1 MKKLMNTIK
10 KAGLVLGLVFG
21 GYVAGNI
28 EQGNSQVEAAETTC
42 PQVQNQNHTG
52 VNSDS
57 QDNIFTQYFKVTKID
72 SKGAEVVN
80 QYNAEDTY
88 YIDAEDWDLDFNELE
103 TGALVEATFNHDT
116 LIHAGY
122 NYNYIRQYK
131 LVSAKDYNV
140 NIDEDKY
147 IYGIDNNRPN
157 RTIVL
162 EKDDFRVGDLV
173 DVRFNSDAQDDI
185 KDVTKVGMWKE
196 DLDRFYEKSSDDSF
210 EENAKNDVNKDN
222 PNYVQT
228 EDGSYVPKDF
238 WEGGKN

>member
-10 KAGLVLGLVFG
+10 KAGLALGLLVG
-21 GYVAGNI
+21 GYVAGNV
-28 EQGNSQVEAAETTC
+28 EQGTSQVEAAETTC
-42 PQVQNQNHTG
+42 AQVQNTNHTG
-52 VNSDS
+52 VNSDTHATGTGEIES
-57 QDNIFTQYFKVTKID
+57 GTDNVFTQYFKVTKID
-72 SKGAEVVN
+72 SKGADVVN
-80 QYNAEDTY
+80 QYNPNDTY
-88 YIDAEDWDLDFNELE
+88 YIDAEDWDLDYNELE

-147 IYGIDNNRPN
+147 IYGVDNNRPN

-185 KDVTKVGMWKE
+185 KSVTKVGMWKE
-196 DLDRFYEKSSDDSF
+196 DLDRFYEKP
-210 EENAKNDVNKDN
+210 V
-222 PNYVQT
+222 V
-228 EDGSYVPKDF
+228 
-238 WEGGKN
+238 GGQN